1 MWSKSREWI
10 GRYGWAEFWGVIT
23 SYLGYYIT
31 HQATTSSIAASFGA
45 SFGEN
50 IGYYGCILW
59 REISARRD
67 AGEGWTSRTFGAL
80 TRDLLY
86 EFGLA
91 ELLDFLIVR
100 PGVTFLAV
108 AMFGSAVGVAVG
120 KVAADIVFYA
130 LAIGFYERRK
140 ARANS
145 G

>member
-1 MWSKSREWI
+1 MWGKTREWI
-10 GRYGWAEFWGVIT
+10 GRYGWAEFWGVVT

-31 HQATTSSIAASFGA
+31 RQLTTSSIAASFGA

-59 REISARRD
+59 REVSTRRR
-67 AGEGWTSRTFGAL
+67 AGEALNSKTLGAI

-140 ARANS
+140 AKAEAQ
-145 G
+145 